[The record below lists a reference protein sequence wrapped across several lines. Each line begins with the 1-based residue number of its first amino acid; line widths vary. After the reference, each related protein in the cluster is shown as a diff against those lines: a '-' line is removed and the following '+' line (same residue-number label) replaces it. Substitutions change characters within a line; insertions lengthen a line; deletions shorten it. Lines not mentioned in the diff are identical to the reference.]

1 MKLRYLLAVVQMLGV
16 LMWRPVDTSAEVV
29 DRIVATAA
37 GKAIS
42 FHSAVVEANYQA
54 LLSGDSRVQLN
65 GEDSLALET
74 LRPAISRLVDQLVIE
89 QLRDRAPL
97 DEPDMEDETSRVE
110 RMLDELRGNYST
122 AEEFA
127 QTLVR
132 YGFSEEMLRAR
143 MRRERRI
150 MLFVDYSL
158 RPQVRIPGEQVEAYY
173 REQFVPQIQAT
184 QQTEQPGETPP
195 ELDQVGE
202 KIEEILIQR
211 EINKLLEPWLV
222 NLRRE
227 SGVRLFDQRS
237 ATAESVEGK

>member
-16 LMWRPVDTSAEVV
+16 LLWSPVNTSAEVV

-54 LLSGDSRVQLN
+54 LLSGDSRLQIN
-65 GEDSLALET
+65 MEDSLALET
-74 LRPAISRLVDQLVIE
+74 LRPAISRLADQLVIE

-97 DEPDMEDETSRVE
+97 DEPAMEDETSKVE
-110 RMLDELRGNYST
+110 GMLDELRRNYST

-127 QTLVR
+127 QTLVL

-158 RPQVRIPGEQVEAYY
+158 RPQVHIPVEQVEAYY
-173 REQFVPQIQAT
+173 REQLVPQIQET
-184 QQTEQPGETPP
+184 QQAGQSGAAPP
-195 ELDQVGE
+195 ELDQVRE

-211 EINKLLEPWLV
+211 EINKLLDPWLV

-227 SGVRLFDQRS
+227 RGVRFFD
-237 ATAESVEGK
+237 